1 MSKKIIK
8 TDEAS
13 LPVGPYNQAVSI
25 GSLIYTAGQIPL
37 DKHGNMVPGGIKE
50 QTEQVIQNLI
60 AVLGEGGSSLDKVV
74 KATVFLKDL
83 NDFAGM
89 NEVYAKHFKS
99 EIKPNRHSIPSK
111 NNEKEYMD
119 SWYIRHRY
127 CCHCFDSCFQKVTF

>member
-8 TDEAS
+8 TDKVS
-13 LPVGPYNQAVSI
+13 LPIGPYNQAVTI
-25 GSLIYTAGQIPL
+25 GNLIFTAGQVPL
-37 DKHGNMVPGGIKE
+37 DKHGNMVAGSIKE

-60 AVLGEGGSSLDKVV
+60 AVLARGGSSLDKVV

-99 EIKPNRHSIPSK
+99 ETAPARSTLQVARIPK
-111 NNEKEYMD
+111 D
-119 SWYIRHRY
+119 SLVEIELVAHI
-127 CCHCFDSCFQKVTF
+127 